1 MRRPTAEQAI
11 APPRARRVARLAHLA
26 PPAPPAKRSESIAPQ
41 ILHLG
46 PPTSEA
52 KIGPATAHLARFEA
66 WKSDMVRAASR
77 AWDLPEAIWKFS
89 ADQGGWYGRAIARPD

>member
-66 WKSDMVRAASR
+66 WKSDTGTNR
-77 AWDLPEAIWKFS
+77 
-89 ADQGGWYGRAIARPD
+89 IAFFAEKIIYKKSLGCTLLFFRGAFLG